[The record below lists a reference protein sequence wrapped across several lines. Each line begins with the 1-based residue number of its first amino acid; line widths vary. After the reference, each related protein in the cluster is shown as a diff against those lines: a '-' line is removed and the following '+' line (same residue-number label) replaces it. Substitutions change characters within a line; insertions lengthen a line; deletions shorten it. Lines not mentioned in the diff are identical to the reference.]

1 MDITCPACGESEELR
16 GRRSETSIAMTC
28 ESCGHE
34 WNRSLKPSCPECG
47 STDMQTVPLA
57 IVEKS
62 RGTQLSVLGTRPID
76 LCSVCDAEKLA
87 RRKTSAGTSGSS
99 SAKRMRVGNV
109 MCSNTAKL
117 LLVR

>member
-1 MDITCPACGESEELR
+1 
-16 GRRSETSIAMTC
+16 MTC

-34 WNRSLKPSCPECG
+34 WNRSLKPTCPECG

-87 RRKTSAGTSGSS
+87 RFHRNRPNPLMPDVLPTIGK
-99 SAKRMRVGNV
+99 KIDPV
-109 MCSNTAKL
+109 
-117 LLVR
+117 